1 MKAVFPKNIQKG
13 ILAGMNFNIW
23 PFTVSVFQLFILAIG
38 IAIAFVV
45 FNQFAQS
52 SKAVGI
58 FFAVL
63 IFLIFAVIAF
73 FKISEL
79 NLLAF
84 IVKFI
89 QNQFFDTTQ
98 KYQTNYTKNDKMAI
112 LIEKSKH
119 QNTKQKIEYKTWI
132 ELENIDKLDTSSPT
146 KIKYKKN
153 AEEGT
158 RTLKPKAYAPQ
169 AYMYTNS
176 ITSAYNDPNIP
187 ICWSIA
193 RKICIFRRIGYI

>member
-1 MKAVFPKNIQKG
+1 MKTVFPKNIQKG

-132 ELENIDKLDTSSPT
+132 ELENIDKLDTSWLLS
-146 KIKYKKN
+146 
-153 AEEGT
+153 
-158 RTLKPKAYAPQ
+158 
-169 AYMYTNS
+169 
-176 ITSAYNDPNIP
+176 
-187 ICWSIA
+187 
-193 RKICIFRRIGYI
+193 

>member
-1 MKAVFPKNIQKG
+1 MKAVFPKNIQKW

-63 IFLIFAVIAF
+63 IFLLFAVIAF

-132 ELENIDKLDTSSPT
+132 ELENIDKLDTSWLLS
-146 KIKYKKN
+146 
-153 AEEGT
+153 
-158 RTLKPKAYAPQ
+158 
-169 AYMYTNS
+169 
-176 ITSAYNDPNIP
+176 
-187 ICWSIA
+187 
-193 RKICIFRRIGYI
+193 

>member
-13 ILAGMNFNIW
+13 LLAGMNFNIW

-132 ELENIDKLDTSSPT
+132 ELENIDKLDTSWLLS
-146 KIKYKKN
+146 
-153 AEEGT
+153 
-158 RTLKPKAYAPQ
+158 
-169 AYMYTNS
+169 
-176 ITSAYNDPNIP
+176 
-187 ICWSIA
+187 
-193 RKICIFRRIGYI
+193 